1 MHLSTPNMTTAT
13 VRLVPYFE
21 ATSIFCLYWNGW
33 KIDDAKDP
41 PLKNHIK
48 RYIILHEITLH
59 QRKKC
64 AYVMLFHCKNWH
76 VYNMPSLI
84 LYDSKTWILV
94 FKTALTCTATVSHVL
109 PYLIKDHLPWLV
121 LLVLHPSPLVTVI
134 QRPVGGLLIKP
145 SGWWHGSR
153 NPAKWSLQ
161 KKICIYHPGLS
172 YRIRMKIMFKLRLLK
187 QSTWTAGISGKQR
200 TWIVICLVVAFMV
213 EIHHGTGGKYMKIIE
228 HPFHRQKHCANISH
242 WIHYLLDGKLPNWI
256 QHGMVESAKTK
267 TTNIYIYN

>member
-33 KIDDAKDP
+33 TIDDAKDP

-48 RYIILHEITLH
+48 RNIILHEIALH

-64 AYVMLFHCKNWH
+64 AYVMLFHRKELTRLQYAITDTLWLKN
-76 VYNMPSLI
+76 VN
-84 LYDSKTWILV
+84 TR

-172 YRIRMKIMFKLRLLK
+172 YRMRMKIVFKLRLLK

-200 TWIVICLVVAFMV
+200 TWIVICLFVAFYGWNTPRNTGK
-213 EIHHGTGGKYMKIIE
+213 IHENHWTSTSSAE
-228 HPFHRQKHCANISH
+228 HCANISR
-242 WIHYLLDGKLPNWI
+242 WIYYLLDGKLPNWI
-256 QHGMVESAKTK
+256 QHGMVASAKNK
-267 TTNIYIYN
+267 NYK

>member
-48 RYIILHEITLH
+48 RNIILHEIALH

-64 AYVMLFHCKNWH
+64 AYVMLFHCKELTRLQYAITDTLWLKN
-76 VYNMPSLI
+76 VN
-84 LYDSKTWILV
+84 TR

-172 YRIRMKIMFKLRLLK
+172 YRMRMKIVFKLRLLK

-200 TWIVICLVVAFMV
+200 TWIVICLFVAFMV
-213 EIHHGTGGKYMKIIE
+213 EIHHGTRGKYMKIIE
-228 HPFHRQKHCANISH
+228 HPLHRQNIVQTSHVGFITFLMANYRTEYS
-242 WIHYLLDGKLPNWI
+242 
-256 QHGMVESAKTK
+256 MVWLRVQKTK
-267 TTNIYIYN
+267 TTSSN